1 MCRIKQEIG
10 WKQKGTIICLDY
22 QANVLRAYFGEG
34 VRVRELNTDKIM
46 EYLTKGRD
54 E

>member
-1 MCRIKQEIG
+1 MSHKAGNWLEAERNNHL
-10 WKQKGTIICLDY
+10 LDY
-22 QANVLRAYFGEG
+22 QAYVLRAYFGEG